1 MYRTQIKRRLQ
12 AWGKGDGIMKSR
24 RFAYWWFKMVVSGRF
39 IENFFD
45 WRKNRRDG
53 KKQVAS

>member
-1 MYRTQIKRRLQ
+1 
-12 AWGKGDGIMKSR
+12 MKSR

-45 WRKNRRDG
+45 WRKKRRDG
-53 KKQVAS
+53 KKQVAN